1 MIQVKEL
8 FKRNK
13 IKEYFS
19 LSRQTTEQL
28 CSPLSA
34 EDQNVQ
40 SMEDASP
47 TKWHKAH
54 TTWFFETFIL
64 KNFLKDYKI
73 FNEKFAFLFNSYYQ
87 TFGERQPRSKRGL
100 LSKPSL
106 EEIDKYRKYVNENID
121 HLVDVASDDNIE
133 EVCNLITLGI
143 NHEQQHQEL
152 ILMDIL
158 HAFFLN
164 PLKPSYKK
172 LNKQIE
178 HKSNKL
184 SWKDIEGGIV
194 EIGQDFERSNKFFYD
209 NEGPKHEVLLK
220 PFQISN
226 RPITNRE
233 WLEFMDDGGYQK
245 PELWLSDGW
254 EKVNANNWQS
264 PLYWLHDKDLSW
276 YSFSLYGLH
285 PLSLDAPVS
294 HVSFYEANAYATWRS
309 KRLPT
314 EFEWEIASSYSNHDG
329 NLLDENIL
337 IPKINLEKFKLSN
350 MIGGVWEYTSSN
362 DSPYPN
368 YSPSK
373 GAIGEYNGKFMINQF
388 VLRGGCCLTSQNHI
402 RNTYRNFFYPSQRWM
417 FSGVRL
423 AN

>member
-1 MIQVKEL
+1 M
-8 FKRNK
+8 
-13 IKEYFS
+13 
-19 LSRQTTEQL
+19 
-28 CSPLSA
+28 
-34 EDQNVQ
+34 
-40 SMEDASP
+40 
-47 TKWHKAH
+47 
-54 TTWFFETFIL
+54 
-64 KNFLKDYKI
+64 
-73 FNEKFAFLFNSYYQ
+73 
-87 TFGERQPRSKRGL
+87 
-100 LSKPSL
+100 
-106 EEIDKYRKYVNENID
+106 
-121 HLVDVASDDNIE
+121 
-133 EVCNLITLGI
+133 
-143 NHEQQHQEL
+143 
-152 ILMDIL
+152 
-158 HAFFLN
+158 
-164 PLKPSYKK
+164 
-172 LNKQIE
+172 NKQIE

-285 PLSLDAPVS
+285 PLNLDAPVS

-362 DSPYPN
+362 YSPYPN